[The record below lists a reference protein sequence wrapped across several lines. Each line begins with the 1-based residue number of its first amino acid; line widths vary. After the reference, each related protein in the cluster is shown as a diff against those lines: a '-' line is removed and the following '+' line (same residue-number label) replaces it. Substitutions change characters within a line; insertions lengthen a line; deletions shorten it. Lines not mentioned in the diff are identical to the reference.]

1 MDIISF
7 FRNIDGTLYYVILV
21 VNTILI
27 FAILGYLGEKN
38 NQKFIKMGLDV
49 PSPNNSKSFDFSS
62 VTTEKHNSTNIP
74 TVMATAVSN
83 NKFIEE
89 IPNNTGSA
97 LPVDLNNQNASSGI
111 QNNPPVTNNQSAIN
125 TSNGVN
131 QPMINNEPDP
141 NEKAPAILVINSDN
155 TNMPK

>member
-83 NKFIEE
+83 NKFMEE

-97 LPVDLNNQNASSGI
+97 IPVELNNQNFSNGI
-111 QNNPPVTNNQSAIN
+111 QNNPPVIN
-125 TSNGVN
+125 ASNGVN